1 MSIQSE
7 INKMITTTAGVAV
20 GAKKLANEKAKEVAN
35 AEKQKQ
41 QEAEK
46 TALEEQKAKEKE
58 LEKSKSLYQATKVEE
73 QETSKA
79 IKGLANLQAKY
90 RKDFIHSQFDYE
102 GLKSGNK
109 SPLEFQAEYM
119 NNLANMKLQG
129 IPSFRSLV
137 TSKGWDTRRKNLKE
151 GKNNHVK

>member
-1 MSIQSE
+1 MSIQGE
-7 INKMITTTAGVAV
+7 INKVITTTAGIAV
-20 GAKKLANEKAKEVAN
+20 GAKKLANEKAKEVAT
-35 AEKQKQ
+35 AEKLKN
-41 QEAEK
+41 
-46 TALEEQKAKEKE
+46 EEVEKAKEKE

-73 QETSKA
+73 QETAKA

-109 SPLEFQAEYM
+109 SPLEFRADYL

-129 IPSFRSLV
+129 IPSFRSMV
-137 TSKGWDTRRKNLKE
+137 TSKGWETRRKNMKE
-151 GKNNHVK
+151 VKR